1 MPLCARPPREN
12 GRGAVVSVFL
22 CAPARRMRARK
33 LSLALTRPSFAT
45 FLRAS
50 AGYLRPLQSQNHEG
64 MIAFRVSLLFVVG
77 KVCKQIVYVRRLVAT
92 RRPFHADNPQV
103 FGHLTIMVEILD
115 LLRKS
120 GSPKI
125 STAILLD
132 FAFRQTDFRKRS
144 NQTIK
149 APKIK

>member
-1 MPLCARPPREN
+1 
-12 GRGAVVSVFL
+12 
-22 CAPARRMRARK
+22 
-33 LSLALTRPSFAT
+33 
-45 FLRAS
+45 
-50 AGYLRPLQSQNHEG
+50 
-64 MIAFRVSLLFVVG
+64 
-77 KVCKQIVYVRRLVAT
+77 
-92 RRPFHADNPQV
+92 
-103 FGHLTIMVEILD
+103 MVEILD